1 MRFDNIIIGGGLSGL
16 LSGIALSR
24 SGSKVALISAGG
36 SALHFFSG
44 SLELW
49 HEGAMAL
56 EQFGEKHPSHPYAK
70 IDTARVERYTTI
82 VKDIF
87 ARIGITL
94 QGSSEQNHLRLTPLG
109 ALKPAWLTMEGYAT
123 FSLGGE
129 CDYHSVAVVGIEG
142 YLDFYSEFIAES
154 LSNRGLECGVYN
166 VRLTTLGGLRESS
179 TEMRAVQLS
188 RALSG
193 KTIEE
198 LARQIAEKIE
208 DEEVVLLPA
217 IFGLGDK
224 DATKRIEAVVGRR
237 VLVAPTVSAS
247 VAGVRVQKA
256 LMDEFQR
263 LGGTVLNNDSATGCR
278 IEEGK
283 VVAIRTANLE
293 DEELVAENYILAT
306 GSFFGRG
313 LVATAEGV
321 YEPVV
326 GVDVVAPA
334 SREEWYSKDLLDAQ
348 PFERFGVATDSA
360 LHPLMGGKPVENLY
374 AIGALLAG
382 ADAVKEGCGGGI
394 AVMSA
399 LRVVEEIEKRG

>member
-16 LSGIALSR
+16 LSGIALAR
-24 SGSKVALISAGG
+24 SGSKVAIISSGG

-49 HEGAMAL
+49 HEGAAAM
-56 EQFGEKHPSHPYAK
+56 EQLCRENPSHPYAK
-70 IDTARVERYTTI
+70 IDSARVEHYTTV

-87 ARIGITL
+87 ARIGISL

-109 ALKPAWLTMEGYAT
+109 ALKPAWLTVEGYAT

-129 CDYHSVAVVGIEG
+129 CDWRSVAIVGIDG
-142 YLDFYSEFIAES
+142 YLDFYPEFIADS
-154 LSNRGLECGVYN
+154 LSDRGLDCGVYN
-166 VRLTTLGGLRESS
+166 VRLSALEGLRESS

-188 RALSG
+188 RAMSG
-193 KTIEE
+193 DTVAEF
-198 LARQIAEKIE
+198 ARQIAEKIE

-217 IFGLGDK
+217 IFGLGEE
-224 DATKRIEAVVGRR
+224 DAVRKIEAVVGRR

-247 VAGVRVQKA
+247 VAGVKIQRA
-256 LMDEFQR
+256 LMDEFRR
-263 LGGTVLNNDSATGCR
+263 LGGVVLSNDTATECR

-283 VVAIRTANLE
+283 VRSIRTANLE
-293 DEELVAENYILAT
+293 AEELVAENYILAT

-313 LVATAEGV
+313 LVATAEGI
-321 YEPVV
+321 YEPVA

-334 SREEWYSKDLLDAQ
+334 SRKEWYERDILGSQ
-348 PFERFGVATDSA
+348 PFERMGVATDESF
-360 LHPLMGGKPVENLY
+360 HPLLSGKPIENLY
-374 AIGALLAG
+374 AAGALLAG
-382 ADAVKEGCGGGI
+382 SDAVKEGCGGGI
-394 AVMSA
+394 AVVSA